1 MAFFWAFFE
10 GGSIIEKKGV
20 VLNISIDELVYGR
33 QNEKARIH
41 ITDNELLHLFNKTQD
56 LDDDLKKSV
65 IDFLDAF
72 LLKQGLKKQLA

>member
-1 MAFFWAFFE
+1 MTTTL
-10 GGSIIEKKGV
+10 SS
-20 VLNISIDELVYGR
+20 SIDELDYGR
-33 QNEKARIH
+33 QNEKARVQ
-41 ITDNELLHLFNKTQD
+41 ITDNELLQLFNKAQD